1 MSLIPQPVP
10 PIGKL
15 TQASYPHP
23 LEGRQKKQELQS
35 QSLQNK
41 NHSHRKLAKIITWT
55 TALCNSMKP
64 QVMLCRATWIGH
76 GGDF

>member
-35 QSLQNK
+35 HSLQNK
-41 NHSHRKLAKIITWT
+41 NHSHRKLTKTILVVRETVK
-55 TALCNSMKP
+55 NSS
-64 QVMLCRATWIGH
+64 T
-76 GGDF
+76 

>member
-41 NHSHRKLAKIITWT
+41 NHSHRKLTKTILVVRETVK
-55 TALCNSMKP
+55 NSS
-64 QVMLCRATWIGH
+64 T
-76 GGDF
+76 